1 MCEFSSGV
9 FRDARGSGGL
19 PSFFD
24 VALKRCQKV
33 PAVLPSR
40 RDIPCCG
47 YLEVRCTAVGEYFFK
62 RQQALRKGFVCMG
75 NPMISFVIP
84 VYNGKE
90 YLRNCLDSILAMGLD
105 LFEIVLIDDGSTDG
119 STEISC
125 AYAEK
130 YPFIR
135 LELQEN
141 TGPSAARNRGL
152 DLSCGEYI
160 AFFDADDYISPAALR
175 KTIAQLREYPE
186 AELWV
191 SDFCRV
197 ADNGCVLDQVYQID
211 DTTEPIW
218 AEGYLRQFLRRQDCV
233 WNVWRYLFKREF
245 LVRNRLRFIEGVDC
259 AEDLEFVVR
268 ALTKAEKLA
277 FFHNPYYFYRV
288 NYGETLTRRYSAE
301 RSGHLTEMLRSSAAY
316 LSGQST
322 DKAQP
327 FLNKIGLEFIL
338 NLSLIWEVP
347 PNERLQTRQSFQEA
361 AWITGL
367 TDRSVLR
374 LLGIAASH
382 GSIDAVSWAFYH
394 LKCVKRRLRKAKA
407 ARYRGGRMEA

>member
-1 MCEFSSGV
+1 ME
-9 FRDARGSGGL
+9 
-19 PSFFD
+19 
-24 VALKRCQKV
+24 K
-33 PAVLPSR
+33 
-40 RDIPCCG
+40 
-47 YLEVRCTAVGEYFFK
+47 
-62 RQQALRKGFVCMG
+62 
-75 NPMISFVIP
+75 PMISFVIP
-84 VYNGKE
+84 IYNGKE
-90 YLRNCLDSILAMGLD
+90 YVRNCLDSILAMELD
-105 LFEIVLIDDGSTDG
+105 LFEVVLIDDGSTDG
-119 STEISC
+119 SAEIFC

-135 LELQEN
+135 LERQEN

-152 DLSCGEYI
+152 DLSRGEYI
-160 AFFDADDYISPAALR
+160 AFFDADDYINPAALR

-186 AELWV
+186 AELWA

-197 ADNGCVLDQVYQID
+197 ADNGCVLDRVYQID
-211 DTTEPIW
+211 DTMEPIL

-259 AEDLEFVVR
+259 AEDLEFMVR
-268 ALTKAEKLA
+268 ALTKAKKLA

-288 NYGETLTRRYSAE
+288 NYGETLTRRYSAK
-301 RSGHLTEMLRSSAAY
+301 RIGHLTEMLQSSAVY

-322 DKAQP
+322 NEAQA
-327 FLNKIGLEFIL
+327 LLDKIGLEFIL

-347 PNERLQTRQSFQEA
+347 PNERLQTRQLFQGA

-367 TDRSVLR
+367 TNQNVLR

-382 GSIDAVSWAFYH
+382 GSIGTVSWTLFH
-394 LKCVKRRLRKAKA
+394 LKCVKRRLRRAKA
-407 ARYRGGRMEA
+407 VRYRDGGMKA